1 MSSKSKNIKLAAARA
16 AAALPLRLTVS
27 EFALL
32 KLRESF
38 VKGQVTRSAHLCERQ
53 WRRHC

>member
-1 MSSKSKNIKLAAARA
+1 MSSKSKSVKLAAARA
-16 AAALPLRLTVS
+16 AAALPLRLTVA

-38 VKGQVTRSAHLCERQ
+38 VKGQVTLSVCICERQ